1 MTFATCPHCG
11 CEVQPASL
19 ARHEHSCYARPGVY
33 DAVRAAME
41 HPDKPNTAISLDAY
55 RAIASARG
63 LAQIIAGGNEP
74 SAEVVALLINAAND
88 MIAMLRMELS
98 YSQNEAKR
106 ISDQFTRLHDPFRV
120 DNWPDEF
127 NWRTVD
133 GDGQIVYH
141 KEMPTLMG
149 GGMWFSDDM
158 HTPGSMQMF
167 GADCRNSLRARPSD
181 D

>member
-1 MTFATCPHCG
+1 MIGVCPK
-11 CEVQPASL
+11 CETSIDAPSKGRSLPAMSNEW
-19 ARHEHSCYARPGVY
+19 AR
-33 DAVRAAME
+33 
-41 HPDKPNTAISLDAY
+41 
-55 RAIASARG
+55 
-63 LAQIIAGGNEP
+63 AQIIAGGNEP

-141 KEMPTLMG
+141 KEMPTLIG